1 MHECNV
7 KYEKQRIVPIRQEFT
22 PKRLLGYVHT
32 DLWEARADWAWGLI
46 HPATSTEQ
54 SLRETGLSLLRV
66 FLIRLVFFWQL
77 LPAIRLTENIKEK
90 MIAGVLLNK
99 LSVIF
104 LLALFAHMHN
114 ERKLA
119 EVLVQERN

>member
-1 MHECNV
+1 M
-7 KYEKQRIVPIRQEFT
+7 
-22 PKRLLGYVHT
+22 L
-32 DLWEARADWAWGLI
+32 
-46 HPATSTEQ
+46 
-54 SLRETGLSLLRV
+54 

-77 LPAIRLTENIKEK
+77 LPAIRFTGNIKEK
-90 MIAGVLLNK
+90 MIAGVVLNK

-119 EVLVQERN
+119 EVLVQEKN